1 MFVSDLKVAVVCSSN
16 MNRSMEAHAFLQKKG
31 YDVKSFGT
39 GDKVKLPGPSPSQPN
54 VYDFGTTYDDIYM
67 DLSNKDSSLYTQNG
81 ILHMLDRNR
90 RIKKQPDRI
99 QDTDHKFDVILTAEE
114 RVYDQVLEYWGERED
129 SEDCTSVHLINIDIQ
144 DNHEEAT
151 IGAFLFHQLVQTFA
165 ESPDLDNEMDELL
178 QEFEARCSRSILHSV
193 LFY

>member
-1 MFVSDLKVAVVCSSN
+1 M
-16 MNRSMEAHAFLQKKG
+16 
-31 YDVKSFGT
+31 
-39 GDKVKLPGPSPSQPN
+39 
-54 VYDFGTTYDDIYM
+54 
-67 DLSNKDSSLYTQNG
+67 
-81 ILHMLDRNR
+81 
-90 RIKKQPDRI
+90 
-99 QDTDHKFDVILTAEE
+99 ILTAEE
-114 RVYDQVLEYWGERED
+114 RVYDQVLEHWGERED